1 VHPDSVGWVRT
12 HMSPTALVA
21 EDEAPQRRELCRML
35 ASRWPELR
43 IVAECPDGSAA
54 IAALHAHRPT
64 VAFLDIRMAG
74 ASGLEV
80 ARQPCHMA
88 HVVFTTAYEQHAIEA
103 FEVEA
108 VDYLL
113 KPVTVERLDRTLQR
127 LRSRLSEAP
136 RDTGTVLEAIRQG
149 FRSARSADIPWI
161 TASLGN
167 SIKLIATDDVLFFR
181 VDNGSTWVITRHEK
195 ASIRTPLKEL
205 LPELNPDVFWQI
217 HRGIIVRVSAIRTVR
232 RNELGRLEVA
242 LHDSEET
249 LSVSQAFQWR
259 FRGM

>member
-1 VHPDSVGWVRT
+1 
-12 HMSPTALVA
+12 MKPTALVA

-35 ASRWPELR
+35 ASHWPDLQ

-54 IAALHAHRPT
+54 IAALQTHRPT
-64 VAFLDIRMAG
+64 VAFLDIRMGG
-74 ASGLEV
+74 ATGLEV
-80 ARQPCHMA
+80 ARQACKMT

-103 FEVEA
+103 FEVDA

-127 LRSRLSEAP
+127 LRARLSEAP
-136 RDTGTVLEAIRQG
+136 KDIGAVLETIRQG
-149 FRSARSADIPWI
+149 FRSTRSADIPWI

-167 SIKLIATDDVLFFR
+167 SIKLIATEDVLFFR
-181 VDNGSTWVITRHEK
+181 ADEGGTRVITRLEN

-205 LPELNPDVFWQI
+205 LPGLNPDVFWQI
-217 HRGIIVRVSAIRTVR
+217 HRSVIVRVSAIRTVR
-232 RNELGRLEVA
+232 RNELGRLEIA
-242 LHDSEET
+242 LHDSAET
-249 LSVSQAFQWR
+249 LPVSQAFQWR